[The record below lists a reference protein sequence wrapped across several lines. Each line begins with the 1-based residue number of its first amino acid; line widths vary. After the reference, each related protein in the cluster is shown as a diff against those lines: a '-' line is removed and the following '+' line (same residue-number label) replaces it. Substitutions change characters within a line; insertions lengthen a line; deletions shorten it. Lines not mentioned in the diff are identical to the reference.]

1 MLLANVP
8 GNLLGR
14 RLVQRGWSRGRLIV
28 GAKTVTGLCAL
39 GAFSDALPDALRF
52 GLSLLLPFVGGLIPV
67 AVMSRSVVLAR
78 HPLDAV
84 QHLRKPMDS
93 PSWPGPNLSDAQW
106 HRQDLQRRR
115 GGDDAVLCAV

>member
-8 GNLLGR
+8 GNLLGG

-28 GAKTVTGLCAL
+28 GADTVTGLCAL
-39 GAFSDALPDALRF
+39 GAFSDALPALRF
-52 GLSLLLPFVGGLIPV
+52 GLSLLLSFVGGLIPV

-93 PSWPGPNLSDAQW
+93 PSWPGPNHSDAQW

-115 GGDDAVLCAV
+115 GGDDAVLCAA